1 MFVYYSLEVI
11 AYIFTGPL
19 IECKSTNKPEAFNQQ
34 LQQKGLGK
42 NTLLSV
48 KQVAFTLA
56 RLLAFGNE
64 THLAP

>member
-42 NTLLSV
+42 KHFAKCQASSLYSCKTLGFW
-48 KQVAFTLA
+48 K
-56 RLLAFGNE
+56 
-64 THLAP
+64 